1 MLIRWNDPFREMHG
15 FQREMNR
22 LFNEALTNGGRN
34 EREGVAFA
42 WAPPVDVAETPD
54 KLVFSVEVPG
64 FKEEEL
70 TLRAE
75 NGVLMLEGE
84 RKFEEET
91 KDKSYHR
98 VERAYGKFHRSF
110 TLPTNV
116 DVSKVSADLEGGVL
130 RIELPKREDTLPKS
144 IPIGGQKQIGPRKT
158 DKAA

>member
-1 MLIRWNDPFREMHG
+1 MLIRWNDPFRELQG

-22 LFNEALTNGGRN
+22 LFNDALTGTGSD
-34 EREGVAFA
+34 REGVSFT
-42 WAPPVDVAETPD
+42 WAPPVDVSETQD

-64 FKEEEL
+64 FKEEDL
-70 TLRAE
+70 TLRVE

-110 TLPTNV
+110 TLPSNV
-116 DVSKVSADLEGGVL
+116 DVAKVSADLDGGVL
-130 RIELPKREDTLPKS
+130 KIELPKREESLPKS
-144 IPIGGQKQIGPRKT
+144 IPIGGQKQIGPRKS